1 MTHLPRH
8 HMAWRMLRHA
18 APLFPLML
26 AFLGLGVAIYRF
38 ADHRT
43 WADAFLNAAML
54 MGGMG
59 PVGDMH
65 STGAKYLA
73 GIYALLA
80 GIVFLVMA
88 GVMLAPVIHE
98 GLRLFHLEKER

>member
-1 MTHLPRH
+1 MTRLPRH
-8 HMAWRMLRHA
+8 RMAWRMLRHA
-18 APLFPLML
+18 APLLPLLL
-26 AFLGLGVAIYRF
+26 AFLALGVAIYRY

-65 STGAKYLA
+65 STAAKYLA
-73 GIYALLA
+73 GTYALLA
-80 GIVFLVMA
+80 GIVFLVVA

-98 GLRLFHLEKER
+98 GLRLFHLERER

>member
-1 MTHLPRH
+1 MTRLPRH
-8 HMAWRMLRHA
+8 RMAWRMLRHA
-18 APLFPLML
+18 APLFPLLL
-26 AFLGLGVAIYRF
+26 AFLALGVAIYRY

-65 STGAKYLA
+65 STAAKYLA

-80 GIVFLVMA
+80 GIVFLVVA

-98 GLRLFHLEKER
+98 GLRLFHLERER

>member
-1 MTHLPRH
+1 
-8 HMAWRMLRHA
+8 MAWRMLRHA

-26 AFLGLGVAIYRF
+26 AFLALGVAIYRF

-59 PVGDMH
+59 PVGDMK
-65 STGAKYLA
+65 TDGARYLA

-80 GIVFLVMA
+80 GIVFLVLA

-98 GLRLFHLEKER
+98 GLRLVHLEKER

>member
-1 MTHLPRH
+1 
-8 HMAWRMLRHA
+8 MAWRMIRHA
-18 APLFPLML
+18 APLIPLML
-26 AFLGLGVAIYRF
+26 AFLALGVAIYHYG
-38 ADHRT
+38 DHRT

-65 STGAKYLA
+65 STTAKYFA

-80 GIVFLVMA
+80 GIVFLIVA

-98 GLRLFHLEKER
+98 GLRLFHLERER